1 MRRTSSPGMPTA
13 AHATAGASGKGWS
26 GLTDQQ
32 AGQGPP
38 PHRRHWLRQKPAL
51 VSSPKRIVSYGNA
64 ADGHPGNNQ
73 VGEANSS
80 MRTDDPVAGPV

>member
-1 MRRTSSPGMPTA
+1 MPTA

-64 ADGHPGNNQ
+64 LGTGDTRQ
-73 VGEANSS
+73 DSYLKL
-80 MRTDDPVAGPV
+80 T